1 MNQFKLLVGLGNPGS
16 KYDKTRHNIGSL
28 VIKKLAYTHNITL
41 KNRTKF
47 FGLTECIIINN
58 AKVHLLI
65 PTTFMNSS
73 GNAVMKLIKFY
84 QIKTE
89 EILIIHDELDFQLGT
104 AKFKKGGGHGG
115 HNGLRDII
123 SKLDNKEFYRLRI
136 GIGRPQHKNKVSDY
150 VLAELPINEQQCLRE
165 ILDQSVHSI
174 NILLKNGL
182 SKAQNHLHTFRS
194 ETNY

>member
-1 MNQFKLLVGLGNPGS
+1 
-16 KYDKTRHNIGSL
+16 
-28 VIKKLAYTHNITL
+28 
-41 KNRTKF
+41 
-47 FGLTECIIINN
+47 
-58 AKVHLLI
+58 
-65 PTTFMNSS
+65 
-73 GNAVMKLIKFY
+73 MKLIKFY